1 MNGKK
6 MFDKKDLDE
15 KGEIPAPFNVEKHNF
30 NPHYCRGN
38 FDYDQ
43 NGKPIILKNQRTG
56 NYVDKYGDRVSSRGY
71 RIDASGNLID
81 NYKRKKFDKSHMT
94 PDGDLPKFFNYN
106 GRRFDITDIIGQIE
120 KDK

>member
-1 MNGKK
+1 
-6 MFDKKDLDE
+6 MFSLW
-15 KGEIPAPFNVEKHNF
+15 FSREKHNF

-43 NGKPIILKNQRTG
+43 NGKAKILKDQKTG
-56 NYVDKYGDRVSSRGY
+56 FYVDKYGERVSSRGY
-71 RIDASGNLID
+71 RVDKAGNLID

-106 GRRFDITDIIGQIE
+106 GRRFDVTDIIG
-120 KDK
+120 